1 MATPQKNNR
10 HWFRAALRSHKSLYA
25 KVVLAAAMVN
35 LLSVASSI
43 FIMVVYD
50 RVIPNAAYS
59 SLFALT
65 AGMAVVLVFDF
76 TLKNL
81 RAWFIDLA
89 GHNLDLDVGEDI
101 YQRLLRAP
109 LEKLSGSVGGLAN
122 TLREFD
128 MVKEFFTSATLALV
142 VDLPFVFLFIGVIYW
157 ISGPLA
163 IIPLLAIPLVLAIGF
178 LVQPFI
184 AKHSQTVS
192 ETGQNKYGLMVES
205 LAGLDA
211 IKTNNSAEL
220 FVDRYR
226 NTVKEGASSSRQ
238 SKVLS
243 QLATNSASTAQL
255 LSLVGIIFYG
265 TFLIDAGTVSMGA
278 LVAAVLLS
286 SRALAPLAQVANL
299 FGRLNAARTSYQK
312 IDQLM
317 SAVSTEQADSPG
329 IQVAELGDL
338 EWKRLGFTYPESTQP
353 SLIEVNAVIKAG
365 ERVAIMGRNGSG
377 KTTLIKLTAGL
388 YQPTQGQLAFNRM
401 PTDQIDNDTLRQKL
415 AVVLQDFQ
423 LFSGTLKDNI
433 LMGREWIGDDALKE
447 ALECSGV
454 QRFLSTIPGGLQ
466 AVLAD
471 RGQSLSTGQRQAIAL
486 ARALA
491 ARPEVLLLDES
502 TTALDLNSEQDFV
515 KRIDGRMYD
524 TLILVTHRL
533 PMLELVDRII
543 ILAEGRIAIDG
554 PRQDVLAK
562 LKTGKKDE

>member
-163 IIPLLAIPLVLAIGF
+163 IVPLLAIPLVLAIGF

-329 IQVAELGDL
+329 IKVAELGDL

-388 YQPTQGQLAFNRM
+388 YQPTQGQLTFNRM
-401 PTDQIDNDTLRQKL
+401 PTDQIDNDTFRQKL

-502 TTALDLNSEQDFV
+502 TAALDLNSEQDFV
-515 KRIDGRMYD
+515 KRIDDRMYD